1 MNWFSALALGM
12 ALGLVTG
19 LMLGFAVRGISVRP
33 SAHLRELINRYGIRL
48 SPVMRM
54 PIRKTLR
61 GRRRR
66 AACERW

>member
-1 MNWFSALALGM
+1 M
-12 ALGLVTG
+12 
-19 LMLGFAVRGISVRP
+19 MLGFAVRGISVRP